1 MKSPKIK
8 GLLINDVITGGGGG
22 ALQQVPNVKAEC
34 HSMNQVPSYI
44 VVIRIGK
51 RKIIPEIC

>member
-1 MKSPKIK
+1 MQVQSRKNRTINKLGMHE

-34 HSMNQVPSYI
+34 HSMNQVPSLA
-44 VVIRIGK
+44 
-51 RKIIPEIC
+51 CL